1 MPEPILSADAI
12 LSGILFFGLW
22 MTCISIRST
31 IRDWFF
37 FFFYLDTRFSIHFLR
52 EKYLIDES
60 LMHRMKNSIHSSEI
74 HKPRRGFTY
83 DAQRIIIN
91 SKIKHIC
98 ICSACSF
105 HYYFCSFRK
114 HRRWITSVMW
124 FVIAL
129 QPWQWRIRTKCDVRR
144 NREIKQFPFVRR
156 RGRRLRSTMCSR
168 LMRTAIESSR
178 ITTWS
183 PCCKYLLNQHLVLLW
198 VE

>member
-1 MPEPILSADAI
+1 MRLWVDYSEFFSLHFSTSSLLLMPELILSADAI
-12 LSGILFFGLW
+12 LSGILFFGVW

-37 FFFYLDTRFSIHFLR
+37 EWSTNLFRLAFLDLFFSWKIFDRRIVDQNCLASN
-52 EKYLIDES
+52 EVS
-60 LMHRMKNSIHSSEI
+60 NSSEI
-74 HKPRRGFTY
+74 RQPRRGFTY

-124 FVIAL
+124 FVIAS
-129 QPWQWRIRTKCDVRR
+129 QPWQMRIRTKCDVRR
-144 NREIKQFPFVRR
+144 DREIKQIPFIRW
-156 RGRRLRSTMCSR
+156 RGRRLRS
-168 LMRTAIESSR
+168 I
-178 ITTWS
+178 
-183 PCCKYLLNQHLVLLW
+183 
-198 VE
+198 